1 MYDRLLIS
9 LGANDIKNHRF
20 YKKLDWDLILQK
32 KLPAPYKPPI
42 KYTTSCYS
50 LLIFTRGK
58 GDTSN
63 YSTYP
68 DSTELPKAVKPSE
81 DPFIGW

>member
-1 MYDRLLIS
+1 MSLSRKMSMFRTYPQSSKPFTNYLLNFLRS
-9 LGANDIKNHRF
+9 
-20 YKKLDWDLILQK
+20 
-32 KLPAPYKPPI
+32 
-42 KYTTSCYS
+42 
-50 LLIFTRGK
+50 K

-68 DSTELPKAVKPSE
+68 DSTEMPKAVKSTE